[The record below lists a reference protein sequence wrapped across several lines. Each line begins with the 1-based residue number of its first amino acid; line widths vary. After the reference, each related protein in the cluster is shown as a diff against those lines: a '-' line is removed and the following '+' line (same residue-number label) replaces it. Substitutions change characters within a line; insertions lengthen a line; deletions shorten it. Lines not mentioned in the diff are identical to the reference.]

1 MRNSILLVDD
11 DQDHCELLRAML
23 VRLGYGVTAT
33 TSGEEAL
40 EHAGRER
47 FSVVI
52 TDLSMSPMSGFELC
66 EKLVSRGNEA
76 PIIAVTGHANMDF
89 AVNALRAGAYD
100 FLAKPVDEK
109 LLGLCVARAA
119 QHQRL
124 QHEVKRLH
132 SDKDLSSDGQLIG
145 DSIAMRRVYETIR
158 RVASSDAS
166 VLIQGETGTGK
177 ERVAQALHAA
187 GPHPDGPFIAINCAA
202 LPAGLLESEL
212 FGHAKSAFTDAKAA
226 KEGLFVRASG
236 GTLFLDEIGDM
247 PLEMQSKLLRALE
260 ERTVRPVG
268 SNEEIPFVTRVVA
281 ASHKDLQEEVA
292 ARRFREDLLNRIN
305 VIQIDVPPLRE
316 RTGDVLKLAS
326 FFLRRSSERSGK
338 GEMYLPP
345 VVAERL
351 LAYDWPG
358 NVRELENCME
368 HAVALAR
375 FSHLSIDDLPP
386 RLRAQRTGR
395 LMLPADEPGEIVPLD
410 ELERRYI
417 VRVVKL
423 LEGNKSRAAHALG
436 LDRRT
441 LHRKLERYASSD
453 SAPEVEEHA
462 SSNGASS

>member
-1 MRNSILLVDD
+1 
-11 DQDHCELLRAML
+11 
-23 VRLGYGVTAT
+23 
-33 TSGEEAL
+33 
-40 EHAGRER
+40 
-47 FSVVI
+47 
-52 TDLSMSPMSGFELC
+52 MSPMSGFELC
-66 EKLVSRGNEA
+66 EKLVEKGNDA

-132 SDKDLSSDGQLIG
+132 SDKDLSSEWQLIG

-158 RVASSDAS
+158 RVAASDAS

-187 GPHPDGPFIAINCAA
+187 GPTPDGPFIAINCAA

-212 FGHAKSAFTDAKAA
+212 FGHAKSAFTDAKNA

-268 SNEEIPFVTRVVA
+268 SNDEIPFQTRIVA
-281 ASHKDLQEEVA
+281 ASHRDLQEEVS

-305 VIQIDVPPLRE
+305 VVQIDVPPLRE

-326 FFLRRSSERSGK
+326 FFLRRSAERSGK
-338 GEMYLPP
+338 GEMHLPP

-395 LMLPADEPGEIVPLD
+395 LMLPADEPGEIVPLE

-441 LHRKLERYASSD
+441 LHRKLERYAAD
-453 SAPEVEEHA
+453 SAPESEEHPT
-462 SSNGASS
+462 NGAMS

>member
-1 MRNSILLVDD
+1 
-11 DQDHCELLRAML
+11 
-23 VRLGYGVTAT
+23 
-33 TSGEEAL
+33 
-40 EHAGRER
+40 
-47 FSVVI
+47 
-52 TDLSMSPMSGFELC
+52 
-66 EKLVSRGNEA
+66 
-76 PIIAVTGHANMDF
+76 
-89 AVNALRAGAYD
+89 
-100 FLAKPVDEK
+100 
-109 LLGLCVARAA
+109 
-119 QHQRL
+119 
-124 QHEVKRLH
+124 
-132 SDKDLSSDGQLIG
+132 
-145 DSIAMRRVYETIR
+145 MRRVYETIR
-158 RVASSDAS
+158 RVAQSDAS

-187 GPHPDGPFIAINCAA
+187 GPHPDGPFVAINCAA

-212 FGHAKSAFTDAKAA
+212 FGHAKSAFTDAKTA

-268 SNEEIPFVTRVVA
+268 SNDEVPFVTRVVA
-281 ASHKDLQEEVA
+281 ASHRDLQEEVA

-305 VIQIDVPPLRE
+305 VVQIEVPPLRE

-326 FFLRRSSERSGK
+326 FFLRRSAERSGK

-441 LHRKLERYASSD
+441 LHRKLERYASNDSSSD
-453 SAPEVEEHA
+453 SDEHP
-462 SSNGASS
+462 SNGALS

>member
-40 EHAGRER
+40 EHASRER
-47 FSVVI
+47 FSVVV
-52 TDLSMSPMSGFELC
+52 TDLSMLPMSGFELC
-66 EKLVSRGNEA
+66 EKLIAKGCEA

-124 QHEVKRLH
+124 QLEVKKLH
-132 SDKDLSSDGQLIG
+132 SDKGLGSEHQQLIG
-145 DSIAMRRVYETIR
+145 DSIAMRRVYEVIR
-158 RVASSDAS
+158 RVAASDAS

-187 GPHPDGPFIAINCAA
+187 GPNPGGPFVAINCAA
-202 LPAGLLESEL
+202 LPPGLLESEL

-226 KEGLFVRASG
+226 KEGLFVQASG

-268 SNEEIPFVTRVVA
+268 SNEEVPFVTRVVA
-281 ASHKDLQEEVA
+281 ATHRDLEEEVS
-292 ARRFREDLLNRIN
+292 ARRFREDLFNRIN

-326 FFLRRSSERSGK
+326 FFLRRSAERSGK

-441 LHRKLERYASSD
+441 LHRKLERYASAD
-453 SAPEVEEHA
+453 PAPEQEDTRT
-462 SSNGASS
+462 NGAMS

>member
-1 MRNSILLVDD
+1 
-11 DQDHCELLRAML
+11 
-23 VRLGYGVTAT
+23 
-33 TSGEEAL
+33 
-40 EHAGRER
+40 
-47 FSVVI
+47 
-52 TDLSMSPMSGFELC
+52 
-66 EKLVSRGNEA
+66 
-76 PIIAVTGHANMDF
+76 MDF
-89 AVNALRAGAYD
+89 AVSALRAGAYD

-132 SDKDLSSDGQLIG
+132 SDKDLSNAAQLIG

-158 RVASSDAS
+158 RVAASDAS

-187 GPHPDGPFIAINCAA
+187 GPHPEGPFIAINCAA

-212 FGHAKSAFTDAKAA
+212 FGHAKSAFTDAKTA

-268 SNEEIPFVTRVVA
+268 SNEEVPFVTRVVA
-281 ASHKDLQEEVA
+281 ASHRDLQEEVA

-305 VIQIDVPPLRE
+305 VVQIDVPPLRE

-326 FFLRRSSERSGK
+326 FFLRRSSEPSGK
-338 GEMYLPP
+338 GEMSLPP
-345 VVAERL
+345 GVAKRL

-375 FSHLSIDDLPP
+375 FEQITVEDLPEKI
-386 RLRAQRTGR
+386 RAYRAERFVVAANDPT
-395 LMLPADEPGEIVPLD
+395 EIVTMD

-417 VRVVKL
+417 LRVLSLVG
-423 LEGNKSRAAHALG
+423 GNKSRAAQVLG
-436 LDRRT
+436 FDRRT
-441 LHRKLERYASSD
+441 LYRKLERYG
-453 SAPEVEEHA
+453 APA
-462 SSNGASS
+462 GD

>member
-33 TSGEEAL
+33 TSGDEAL
-40 EHAGRER
+40 QHESRER

-66 EKLVSRGNEA
+66 EKLVSRGCEA
-76 PIIAVTGHANMDF
+76 PIIAVTGHANMEF
-89 AVNALRAGAYD
+89 AVHALRAGAYD
-100 FLAKPVDEK
+100 FLTKPVAEK
-109 LLGLCVARAA
+109 LLGLCVARAV

-132 SDKDLSSDGQLIG
+132 SERVAVTDSRLIG
-145 DSIAMRRVYETIR
+145 DSIAMRRVYDAIR
-158 RVASSDAS
+158 RVAASDAS
-166 VLIQGETGTGK
+166 VLIKGETGTGK

-202 LPAGLLESEL
+202 LPVGLLESEL
-212 FGHAKSAFTDAKAA
+212 FGHARSAFTDAKVA

-236 GTLFLDEIGDM
+236 GTLFLDEVGDM
-247 PLEMQSKLLRALE
+247 PLEVQSKLLRALE

-268 SNEEIPFVTRVVA
+268 SNEEVPFLTRVVA
-281 ASHKDLQEEVA
+281 ASHRDLQDEVS

-305 VIQIDVPPLRE
+305 VVQIEVPPLRE

-326 FFLRRSSERSGK
+326 FFLRRSAERSGK
-338 GEMYLPP
+338 GEMHLPT

-375 FSHLSIDDLPP
+375 FSHLSIDDLPS

-395 LMLPADEPGEIVPLD
+395 LRLPADEPGEIVPLD

-417 VRVVKL
+417 VRVVEL

-441 LHRKLERYASSD
+441 LHRKLERYASIDADSD
-453 SAPEVEEHA
+453 SE
-462 SSNGASS
+462 SLTNGAPA

>member
-1 MRNSILLVDD
+1 MRNTILLIDD

-33 TSGEEAL
+33 TSAQEAL
-40 EHAGRER
+40 EHAARER

-52 TDLSMSPMSGFELC
+52 TDLSMAPMNGFELC
-66 EKLVSRGNEA
+66 DKLIAQGCEA
-76 PIIAVTGHANMDF
+76 PIIAVTGHANMEF
-89 AVNALRAGAYD
+89 AVSALRAGAYD

-119 QHQRL
+119 QHLRL
-124 QHEVKRLH
+124 QQEVKRLH
-132 SDKDLSSDGQLIG
+132 GDKEASDGQLIG
-145 DSIAMRRVYETIR
+145 DSIAMRRVYDTIR
-158 RVASSDAS
+158 RVATSDAS

-177 ERVAQALHAA
+177 ERVARALHAA
-187 GPHPDGPFIAINCAA
+187 GPHPDGPFVAINCAA

-212 FGHAKSAFTDAKAA
+212 FGHARSAFTDAKTA
-226 KEGLFVRASG
+226 KDGLFVRASG
-236 GTLFLDEIGDM
+236 GTLFLDEIADM

-260 ERTVRPVG
+260 ERTVRPIG
-268 SNEEIPFVTRVVA
+268 SNVEVPFETRLVT
-281 ASHKDLQEEVA
+281 ASHRDLQEEVA

-305 VIQIDVPPLRE
+305 VVQIDVPPLRE

-326 FFLRRSSERSGK
+326 FFLRRSAERSHK
-338 GEMYLPP
+338 GEMFLPP

-375 FSHLSIDDLPP
+375 FSHLGIDDLPP

-441 LHRKLERYASSD
+441 LHRKLERYASD
-453 SAPEVEEHA
+453 SEPEATHRT
-462 SSNGASS
+462 SNGALS

>member
-33 TSGEEAL
+33 TSAEEAL
-40 EHAGRER
+40 QHAGRER
-47 FSVVI
+47 FSVIV

-66 EKLVSRGNEA
+66 EKLVGKGCEA

-89 AVNALRAGAYD
+89 AVSALRAGAYD

-124 QHEVKRLH
+124 QHEVKKLH
-132 SDKDLSSDGQLIG
+132 SDKELAEEHLIG

-158 RVASSDAS
+158 RVAQSDAS

-187 GPHPDGPFIAINCAA
+187 GPHPDGPFVAVNCAA

-212 FGHAKSAFTDAKAA
+212 FGHAKSAFTDAKTA

-268 SNEEIPFVTRVVA
+268 SNEEVPFVARVVA
-281 ASHKDLQEEVA
+281 ASHDDLQEAVA

-305 VIQIDVPPLRE
+305 VVQIEVPPLRE

-326 FFLRRSSERSGK
+326 FFLRRASEHSGK

-441 LHRKLERYASSD
+441 LHRKLERYASTD
-453 SAPEVEEHA
+453 SVPETDDHPP
-462 SSNGASS
+462 NGAFS

>member
-1 MRNSILLVDD
+1 MRNTILLVDD

-33 TSGEEAL
+33 TSAEEAL
-40 EHAGRER
+40 EHAARDR
-47 FSVVI
+47 FSVVV
-52 TDLSMSPMSGFELC
+52 TDLSMAPMTGFELC
-66 EKLVSRGNEA
+66 DRLIAQGCEA
-76 PIIAVTGHANMDF
+76 PIIAVTGHANMEF
-89 AVNALRAGAYD
+89 AVSALRAGAYD

-119 QHQRL
+119 QHLRL
-124 QHEVKRLH
+124 QQEVKRLRG
-132 SDKDLSSDGQLIG
+132 DKDLASDGQLIG
-145 DSIAMRRVYETIR
+145 DSIAMRRVYDTIR
-158 RVASSDAS
+158 RVATSDAS

-177 ERVAQALHAA
+177 ERVARALHAA
-187 GPHPDGPFIAINCAA
+187 GPHPDGPFVAINCAA

-212 FGHAKSAFTDAKAA
+212 FGHARSAFTDAKTA

-236 GTLFLDEIGDM
+236 GTLFLDEIADM

-260 ERTVRPVG
+260 ERTVRPIG
-268 SNEEIPFVTRVVA
+268 SNVEVPFETRIVA
-281 ASHKDLQEEVA
+281 ASHRDLQEEVA

-305 VIQIDVPPLRE
+305 VVQIDVPPLRE

-326 FFLRRSSERSGK
+326 FFLRRSAERSHN
-338 GEMYLPP
+338 GEMFLPP

-375 FSHLSIDDLPP
+375 FSHLGIDDLPP

-453 SAPEVEEHA
+453 AEPDSAER
-462 SSNGASS
+462 SNGALS

>member
-23 VRLGYGVTAT
+23 VRLGWSVTAT
-33 TSGEEAL
+33 TSAEEAL
-40 EHAGRER
+40 DHASRER
-47 FSVVI
+47 FSVII
-52 TDLSMSPMSGFELC
+52 TDLSMSPMNGFELC
-66 EKLVSRGNEA
+66 DRLIRRGCEA
-76 PIIAVTGHANMDF
+76 PIIAVTGHANMEF
-89 AVNALRAGAYD
+89 AVSALRAGAYD

-124 QHEVKRLH
+124 QQEVKKLRT
-132 SDKDLSSDGQLIG
+132 DKDVPGEKQLIG
-145 DSIAMRRVYETIR
+145 DSIAMRRVYDTIR

-177 ERVAQALHAA
+177 ERVALALHAA
-187 GPHPDGPFIAINCAA
+187 GPHPDGPFVAVNCAA

-212 FGHAKSAFTDAKAA
+212 FGHAKSAFTDAKTA

-268 SNEEIPFVTRVVA
+268 SNEEVPFATRVVA
-281 ASHKDLQEEVA
+281 ASHRDLQEEVA

-305 VIQIDVPPLRE
+305 VVQIEVPPLRE

-326 FFLRRSSERSGK
+326 FFLRRSAERSHK

-375 FSHLSIDDLPP
+375 FSHLGIDDLPP
-386 RLRAQRTGR
+386 RLRAQRTGK

-441 LHRKLERYASSD
+441 LHRKLERYASD
-453 SAPEVEEHA
+453 DPVPESEHPHT
-462 SSNGASS
+462 NGAAS